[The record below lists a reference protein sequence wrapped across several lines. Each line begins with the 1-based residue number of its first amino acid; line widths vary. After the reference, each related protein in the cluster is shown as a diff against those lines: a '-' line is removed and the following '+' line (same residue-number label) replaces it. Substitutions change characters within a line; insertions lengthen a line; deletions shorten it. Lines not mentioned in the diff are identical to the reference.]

1 MLLIGGVM
9 AVEAAR
15 RLVARRDGL
24 AARWPKGVA
33 ICVVVALVVSAPF
46 LASIAWHYRLQV
58 RNAAPMAFVSPELA
72 LENAWSFVRVALTPS
87 VHGLI
92 AAAGWVWLV
101 RRRREL
107 EARVL
112 LVASITALAFLLYSY
127 LVQTDIAR
135 ALALSGI
142 VPGHH
147 FVYYL
152 RAFEAVAFGLGL
164 YAIAGWVAHRLSQAF
179 PSGRGARVDVV
190 MAALVGAVSIGA
202 AWTYPAYAARADFWF
217 ERQTAERN
225 FADPGLRGMYEWL
238 RRETS
243 PADVVLAPLNTGQY
257 VVGAAGRKVVAVDK
271 LFSNPYVGWGERARD
286 RDEMDRLFTR
296 GEWTPFLNLAA
307 RHRVRY
313 VVRRGELQSGM
324 MPPPFLSVAWRQG
337 EWIVYRVGR

>member
-1 MLLIGGVM
+1 M

-33 ICVVVALVVSAPF
+33 ICLVVALVVSAPF

-127 LVQTDIAR
+127 LVQTDVAR

-152 RAFEAVAFGLGL
+152 RAFEAVAFGLGSTRL
-164 YAIAGWVAHRLSQAF
+164 PAGSRTACRRPF
-179 PSGRGARVDVV
+179 PADGAPAWMWSWPRSSARSRSGR
-190 MAALVGAVSIGA
+190 
-202 AWTYPAYAARADFWF
+202 
-217 ERQTAERN
+217 
-225 FADPGLRGMYEWL
+225 PG
-238 RRETS
+238 
-243 PADVVLAPLNTGQY
+243 PI
-257 VVGAAGRKVVAVDK
+257 
-271 LFSNPYVGWGERARD
+271 
-286 RDEMDRLFTR
+286 
-296 GEWTPFLNLAA
+296 
-307 RHRVRY
+307 RVRCSRRLL
-313 VVRRGELQSGM
+313 VRAADR
-324 MPPPFLSVAWRQG
+324 
-337 EWIVYRVGR
+337 